1 MSESEEALLESP
13 RFPEADNKGLGGAGG
28 GGIGALLTG
37 GASQS
42 LSGIGACRL
51 GIGPCWTF
59 GVGGIGLKH
68 GGGGGGG
75 LDLAIL

>member
-1 MSESEEALLESP
+1 MSEEALLESS
-13 RFPEADNKGLGGAGG
+13 RFPALDDKGLGGAGG
-28 GGIGALLTG
+28 GGTGALLTG

-51 GIGPCWTF
+51 GIGPCGTF

-75 LDLAIL
+75 REMARL